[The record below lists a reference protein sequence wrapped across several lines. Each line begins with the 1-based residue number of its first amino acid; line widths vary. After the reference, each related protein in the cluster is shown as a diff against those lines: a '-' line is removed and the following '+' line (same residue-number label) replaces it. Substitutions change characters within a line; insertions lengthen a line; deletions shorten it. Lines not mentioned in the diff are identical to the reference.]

1 MSRIG
6 IYSIN
11 SGFNEKNAIFERPI
25 YGISDDLG
33 APFRLLKR
41 KMNNLG
47 HSIDTIDMISFELF
61 DGFLFLDVPEA
72 RDLLFKK
79 ALRSG
84 KPLFLL
90 IFECEIIKKRNWD
103 PDIHSLFDVIF
114 TWSPDFCT
122 DKYIRYYW
130 PNMIKSTDLAVAEP
144 EKEKLCVMMAG
155 NKWKSHSRELYS
167 ERISAIEWFMNNHP
181 DEFDL
186 YGPGWS
192 VSGFTKIRRSMQNF
206 LRYLSGFRRR
216 PNPWKEIPFYKG
228 TVESK
233 RKTLSR
239 YRFSICYENA
249 HGIPGYITEKIFDCF
264 LAGVVPIYLG
274 WDGIDRLIPRDT
286 YIDRRRFG
294 SYEDLYRFIR
304 NMPKDIYDTYVS
316 AIRGFLS
323 SGAST
328 KFDAETF
335 ADTLIKGMRL
345 NNQAD
350 PEIALSK

>member
-6 IYSIN
+6 IYSVN
-11 SGFNEKNAIFERPI
+11 YGFNDKNAIFERPI

-41 KMNNLG
+41 KIENMG
-47 HSIDTIDMISFELF
+47 HSINTLDMISFDLF
-61 DGFLFLDVPEA
+61 DGFLFLDVP
-72 RDLLFKK
+72 DKKDMFFKK
-79 ALRSG
+79 AFQSG

-103 PDIHSLFDVIF
+103 PEIHALFDVIF
-114 TWSPDFCT
+114 TWSPDLCT
-122 DKYIRYYW
+122 EKYIRYYW
-130 PNMIKSTDLAVAEP
+130 PNMIKSSDLPVAEP

-155 NKWKSHSRELYS
+155 NKWKSHARELYS
-167 ERISAIEWFMNNHP
+167 ERISAIEWFMKNHP

-192 VSGFTKIRRSMQNF
+192 VSEFTKFRRSTQNF
-206 LRYLSGFRRR
+206 LRYFSGFRRR

-249 HGIPGYITEKIFDCF
+249 QGIPGYITEKIFDCF

-274 WDGIDRLIPRDT
+274 WKDVDRFIPGETFIDK
-286 YIDRRRFG
+286 RRF
-294 SYEDLYRFIR
+294 STYEDLYDFIS
-304 NMPKDIYDTYVS
+304 NMAYAEYE
-316 AIRGFLS
+316 GFLKAARDFL
-323 SGAST
+323 ASEAAR
-328 KFDAETF
+328 KFDGDTF
-335 ADTLIKGMRL
+335 VDTIIEGMGL
-345 NNQAD
+345 SNQANL
-350 PEIALSK
+350 EGGLL